1 MSNNSSGATT
11 IVNQAAEAV
20 AGLINGL
27 SLFATMTRGALG
39 TGDYLACEIGP
50 TSPEIVFLDKNK
62 SIPIDFTINGKNT
75 DLLVLSEAMNRIH
88 EYLTML
94 REYPSGDN
102 WEIVD
107 ISTMTEPQIIARE
120 DNNAWIMAS
129 ALTVNVYT
137 FTPEPTPEPVPPEP
151 EPEPDPETEPET
163 ASAEDQ
169 E

>member
-1 MSNNSSGATT
+1 MSEQTT
-11 IVNQAAEAV
+11 GTTSIINQAVEAV

-39 TGDYLACEIGP
+39 TGNYLSCEIGP

-62 SIPIDFTINGKNT
+62 YIPIDFTINGKND
-75 DLLVLSEAMNRIH
+75 DLLTLSDAMNHIH
-88 EYLTML
+88 ESLTML

-137 FTPEPTPEPVPPEP
+137 FITPEPTPEPDPEP
-151 EPEPDPETEPET
+151 EPAD
-163 ASAEDQ
+163 DQ

>member
-1 MSNNSSGATT
+1 MSEQTTGATS
-11 IVNQAAEAV
+11 IINQAAEAV

-39 TGDYLACEIGP
+39 TGNYLSCEIGP

-62 SIPIDFTINGKNT
+62 YIPIDFTINGKND
-75 DLLVLSEAMNRIH
+75 DLLTLSDAMNHIH
-88 EYLTML
+88 ESLTML

-137 FTPEPTPEPVPPEP
+137 FITPEPTPEPDPEP
-151 EPEPDPETEPET
+151 EPAD
-163 ASAEDQ
+163 DQ

>member
-1 MSNNSSGATT
+1 MSEQTTGATS
-11 IVNQAAEAV
+11 IINQAVEAV

-39 TGDYLACEIGP
+39 TGNYLSCEIGP

-62 SIPIDFTINGKNT
+62 YIPIDFTINGKND
-75 DLLVLSEAMNRIH
+75 DLLTLSDAMNHIH
-88 EYLTML
+88 ESLTML

-137 FTPEPTPEPVPPEP
+137 FITPEPTPEPDPEP
-151 EPEPDPETEPET
+151 EPAD
-163 ASAEDQ
+163 DQ

>member
-1 MSNNSSGATT
+1 MSNNSSVATT
-11 IVNQAAEAV
+11 IVNQAVEAV
-20 AGLINGL
+20 AGLVNGL

-39 TGDYLACEIGP
+39 TGNYLSCEIGP

-62 SIPIDFTINGKNT
+62 YIPIDFTINGKND
-75 DLLVLSEAMNRIH
+75 DLLTLSDAMNQIH
-88 EYLTML
+88 ESLTML

-137 FTPEPTPEPVPPEP
+137 FITPEPTPEPDPEP
-151 EPEPDPETEPET
+151 EPAD
-163 ASAEDQ
+163 DQ

>member
-1 MSNNSSGATT
+1 MSNTTTGATS
-11 IVNQAAEAV
+11 IINQVMESV

-27 SLFATMTRGALG
+27 SPALFATMTRGALG
-39 TGDYLACEIGP
+39 TGNYLACEIGP
-50 TSPEIVFLDKNK
+50 TSPEAVFLDKNK
-62 SIPIDFTINGKNT
+62 YIPIDFTINGKNT
-75 DLLVLSEAMNRIH
+75 DLLILSDAINRIH

-151 EPEPDPETEPET
+151 EQDPEPEP
-163 ASAEDQ
+163 ADDQ

>member
-1 MSNNSSGATT
+1 MSEPTTGATSV
-11 IVNQAAEAV
+11 INQAVEAV

-27 SLFATMTRGALG
+27 SLFAIMTRGALG
-39 TGDYLACEIGP
+39 TGNYLSCEIGP

-62 SIPIDFTINGKNT
+62 YIPIDFTINGKND
-75 DLLVLSEAMNRIH
+75 DLLTLSDAMNHIH
-88 EYLTML
+88 ESLTML

-137 FTPEPTPEPVPPEP
+137 FIPEPTPEPVSPEP
-151 EPEPDPETEPET
+151 EPEPAD
-163 ASAEDQ
+163 DQ